1 MYVEGVA
8 NKGFKAGASSR
19 PPVLRIA
26 TPFAVPLLKS
36 SNLDCSQVRVPS
48 ANAGCMAKVAAR
60 GRRKKARATFDKFR
74 PREWVRMGWQKERQ
88 AVSLGADHLT
98 VTVRTCVPETT

>member
-1 MYVEGVA
+1 M
-8 NKGFKAGASSR
+8 
-19 PPVLRIA
+19 A

-74 PREWVRMGWQKERQ
+74 PREWGSDGLAERAPGGFFMGKSFDGNGEDLRSRDDVVEFGRGL
-88 AVSLGADHLT
+88 AHRRFALHRL
-98 VTVRTCVPETT
+98 